1 MRLSRPVL
9 ALVAIAMSACT
20 SWRPQTAPA
29 PEVVS
34 AQGSGTVRVIR
45 HDQSTIVMRHP
56 QVVGDSIVGEAGS
69 PPRHVAVATADVER
83 IDVRRVSASRTG
95 GLTVGV
101 LLVVGIV
108 TVAAATLAVLT
119 AWN

>member
-1 MRLSRPVL
+1 MRLSRPAL
-9 ALVAIAMSACT
+9 ALVAIAASACT

-34 AQGSGTVRVIR
+34 AQGSGTIRVTR
-45 HDQSTIVMRHP
+45 HDQSTIVLWHP
-56 QVVGDSIVGEAGS
+56 QVVGDSIVGQAGS

-108 TVAAATLAVLT
+108 TVAAATVAVLT